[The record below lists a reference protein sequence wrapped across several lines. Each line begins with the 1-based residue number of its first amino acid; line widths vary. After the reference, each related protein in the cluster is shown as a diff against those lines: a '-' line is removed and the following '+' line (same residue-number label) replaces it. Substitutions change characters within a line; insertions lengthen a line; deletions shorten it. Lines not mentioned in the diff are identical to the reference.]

1 MRNCGGNANKNS
13 ENKTIRNK
21 LGMTKA
27 EITER
32 IAQGEDSRTQF
43 HSKVLS
49 ENLFRNMC
57 DYDTLKATST
67 EI

>member
-1 MRNCGGNANKNS
+1 
-13 ENKTIRNK
+13 
-21 LGMTKA
+21 MTKT

-32 IAQGEDSRTQF
+32 IAQSEDSWTQF

-49 ENLFRNMC
+49 ETLFRNMC
-57 DYDTLKATST
+57 DYDTLKTTST